1 MQIRSIAHLFSLIFS
16 TIGMSRS
23 EMTQNRIVLSNRKVE
38 LNLSVGGVGIS
49 KLSLLT
55 LWNCHWL
62 FLRNGSFAKIQES
75 PFLLF
80 IPKASVNY
88 SGVTATLAT
97 QVKKQV
103 KSRWLSLF
111 SVPSDWEFL
120 QLFCNSD
127 NVVVILV
134 ADVLRHV
141 PVALEAAGSLQVRS
155 QDRRTGKLSFY
166 CFHD

>member
-16 TIGMSRS
+16 TIGTSRS

-49 KLSLLT
+49 KLLPTLL
-55 LWNCHWL
+55 NCL
-62 FLRNGSFAKIQES
+62 FWASEKGSFAKIQES

-88 SGVTATLAT
+88 SGVTAALAT

-111 SVPSDWEFL
+111 SVPSDWEIL

-141 PVALEAAGSLQVRS
+141 PVALEAAGPLQVRT
-155 QDRRTGKLSFY
+155 QDRRTGKLSF
-166 CFHD
+166 